1 MSQQDYTIDN
11 ATGAAVRADL
21 NATLQAIVS
30 ANSGTSEPSTMFA
43 YQIWADTTANKLKIR
58 NGANNAW
65 YDVGALDSANLG
77 LMLASF
83 FPNINANVTATDEE
97 INKLDGL
104 TATTTELNLLSG
116 KTAIPTAADAYP
128 IGSIYMNASNSAN
141 PASLLGFGTWV
152 SFGAGRVLVGLDATQ
167 SEFNA
172 IGETGG
178 AKTHTLTTPEIPTHR
193 HYVMKADSATGGGD
207 FATDSPIAHARG
219 YTQGGLTNENW
230 EYELGKAGD
239 AGDADAGTSSY
250 TGSGSSHNN
259 LQPYITV
266 YMWKR
271 TA

>member
-21 NATLQAIVS
+21 NAQLQAIVS

-97 INKLDGL
+97 LNKLDGL
-104 TATTTELNLLSG
+104 TASTAELNLLTG
-116 KTAIPTAADAYP
+116 QTALSSVADAYP

-141 PASLLGFGTWV
+141 PASLLGFGTWA
-152 SFGAGRVLVGLDATQ
+152 SFGAGRVLVGLDSTQ
-167 SEFNA
+167 SEFNS

-178 AKTHTLTTPEIPTHR
+178 AKTAAHTLTTAEIPSHTHTIQGR
-193 HYVMKADSATGGGD
+193 NYNISLHDIAGTVLEPYNTSHGSAQTPTTNSTGGD
-207 FATDSPIAHARG
+207 QP
-219 YTQGGLTNENW
+219 
-230 EYELGKAGD
+230 
-239 AGDADAGTSSY
+239 
-250 TGSGSSHNN
+250 HNN
-259 LQPYITV
+259 MPPYLAT

>member
-11 ATGAAVRADL
+11 ATGAGVRADL

-116 KTAIPTAADAYP
+116 KTQLSHVSDAYP

-141 PASLLGFGTWV
+141 PASLLGFGTWS
-152 SFGAGRVLVGLDATQ
+152 SFGAGRVLTGLDSSQ

-178 AKTHTLTTPEIPTHR
+178 AKTAGHTLTTAEMPSHNHSLVDGRGKDGTTYTGEVDYHGRGGVVSAGSPTNP
-193 HYVMKADSATGGGD
+193 TGGG
-207 FATDSPIAHARG
+207 
-219 YTQGGLTNENW
+219 
-230 EYELGKAGD
+230 
-239 AGDADAGTSSY
+239 
-250 TGSGSSHNN
+250 GSHSHST
-259 LQPYITV
+259 LQPYIVV

>member
-1 MSQQDYTIDN
+1 MSQEDYTIDN
-11 ATGAAVRADL
+11 ASGAAVRADL
-21 NATLQAIVS
+21 NSTLAAVVS
-30 ANSGTSEPSTMFA
+30 ANSGATQPATMYP
-43 YQIWADTTANKLKIR
+43 YQVWADTTANKLKIR

-65 YDVGALDSANLG
+65 YEVGTLDTANLG

-83 FPNINANVTATDEE
+83 FPNINSNVTATDEE
-97 INKLDGL
+97 LNKLDGL

-141 PASLLGFGTWV
+141 PASLLGFGTWS
-152 SFGAGRVLVGLDATQ
+152 SFGAGRVLTGLDSSQ

-178 AKTHTLTTPEIPTHR
+178 AKTAAHTLTIAQIPSHNHSLEISNNMYGT
-193 HYVMKADSATGGGD
+193 SAGAGAPVYGFGTTNTGSTGG
-207 FATDSPIAHARG
+207 
-219 YTQGGLTNENW
+219 N
-230 EYELGKAGD
+230 
-239 AGDADAGTSSY
+239 
-250 TGSGSSHNN
+250 GSHSHST
-259 LQPYITV
+259 LQPYIVV

>member
-30 ANSGTSEPSTMFA
+30 ANSGTAEPSTMFA
-43 YQIWADTTANKLKIR
+43 YQIWADTTSNKLKIR

-65 YDVGALDSANLG
+65 YEIGALDNANLG

-83 FPNINANVTATDEE
+83 FPNINSNVTASDEE
-97 INKLDGL
+97 LNKLDGL
-104 TATTTELNLLSG
+104 TASTTELNLLAGQTVLSSV
-116 KTAIPTAADAYP
+116 ADAYP

-141 PASLLGFGTWV
+141 PASLLGFGTWS
-152 SFGAGRVLVGLDATQ
+152 SFGAGRVLTGLDSTQ
-167 SEFNA
+167 SEFNS

-178 AKTHTLTTPEIPTHR
+178 AKTAGHTLTSSEMPSHTHIMNGRKYNISIHDIAGTVLEPYNTSFGSAQTPTTN
-193 HYVMKADSATGGGD
+193 ATGGG
-207 FATDSPIAHARG
+207 
-219 YTQGGLTNENW
+219 
-230 EYELGKAGD
+230 
-239 AGDADAGTSSY
+239 
-250 TGSGSSHNN
+250 GSHSHST

-266 YMWKR
+266 YMWRR

>member
-65 YDVGALDSANLG
+65 YEVGALDSANLG

-83 FPNINANVTATDEE
+83 FPNVNSNVTATDEE
-97 INKLDGL
+97 LNKLDGV
-104 TATTTELNLLSG
+104 TASTAELNLLTG
-116 KTAIPTAADAYP
+116 QTALSSVADAYP

-141 PASLLGFGTWV
+141 PASLLGFGTWS
-152 SFGAGRVLVGLDATQ
+152 SFGAGRVLTGLDSSQ

-178 AKTHTLTTPEIPTHR
+178 AKTAAHTLTTAEIPSHTHTIQGR
-193 HYVMKADSATGGGD
+193 NYNISLHDIAGTVLEPYNTSHGSNSDPSTDATGGG
-207 FATDSPIAHARG
+207 
-219 YTQGGLTNENW
+219 
-230 EYELGKAGD
+230 
-239 AGDADAGTSSY
+239 
-250 TGSGSSHNN
+250 GSHSHST
-259 LQPYITV
+259 LQPYIVV

>member
-1 MSQQDYTIDN
+1 MSQEDYTVDN

-65 YDVGALDSANLG
+65 YEVGALDSANLG

-83 FPNINANVTATDEE
+83 FPNVNSNVTATDEE
-97 INKLDGL
+97 LNKLDGV
-104 TATTTELNLLSG
+104 TATTAELNLLAG
-116 KTAIPTAADAYP
+116 QTALSSVADAYP
-128 IGSIYMNASNSAN
+128 IGSIYINASNSAN
-141 PASLLGFGTWV
+141 PASLLGFGTWS
-152 SFGAGRVLVGLDATQ
+152 SFGAGRVLVSLDSTQ
-167 SEFNA
+167 SEFNS

-178 AKTHTLTTPEIPTHR
+178 AKTAAHTLTTAEIPAHSHDWALAEYDGPNDYGTNG
-193 HYVMKADSATGGGD
+193 SANNIAETTTGRNRNFNSETVGGG
-207 FATDSPIAHARG
+207 
-219 YTQGGLTNENW
+219 
-230 EYELGKAGD
+230 
-239 AGDADAGTSSY
+239 
-250 TGSGSSHNN
+250 GSHSHST

>member
-1 MSQQDYTIDN
+1 MSQQDYTINN

-65 YDVGALDSANLG
+65 YEIGALDSANLG
-77 LMLASF
+77 LMLASY
-83 FPNINANVTATDEE
+83 FPNVNANVTASDEE
-97 INKLDGL
+97 LNKLDGC
-104 TATTTELNLLSG
+104 TATTTELNLLAG
-116 KTAIPTAADAYP
+116 QTALSSVEDAYP

-141 PASLLGFGTWV
+141 PASLLGFGTWT
-152 SFGAGRVLVGLDATQ
+152 SFGSGRVLVGLDSTQ
-167 SEFNA
+167 SEFDA

-178 AKTHTLTTPEIPTHR
+178 AKTAGHTLTVAEIPSHNHDNGDYKYMVKVDGQGTTQG
-193 HYVMKADSATGGGD
+193 VDSSANEINELSGGEIQSAGGG
-207 FATDSPIAHARG
+207 
-219 YTQGGLTNENW
+219 
-230 EYELGKAGD
+230 
-239 AGDADAGTSSY
+239 
-250 TGSGSSHNN
+250 GSHSHST

>member
-1 MSQQDYTIDN
+1 MAQQDYTIDN

-30 ANSGTSEPSTMFA
+30 ANSGTAEPSTTFA
-43 YQIWADTTANKLKIR
+43 YMIWADTTANKLKIR

-83 FPNINANVTATDEE
+83 FPNVNSNVTATDEE
-97 INKLDGL
+97 LNKLDGL
-104 TATTTELNLLSG
+104 TATTTELNLLAG
-116 KTAIPTAADAYP
+116 QTALSSVEDAYP

-141 PASLLGFGTWV
+141 PASLLGFGTWT
-152 SFGAGRVLVGLDATQ
+152 SFGAGRVLVGLDSTQ
-167 SEFNA
+167 SEFNS

-178 AKTHTLTTPEIPTHR
+178 NKTAPHTLTVDEIPSHQHGTAWGEQSAGPYGHR
-193 HYVMKADSATGGGD
+193 GSLNQQGSAATDNDNYEYLSESIGGG
-207 FATDSPIAHARG
+207 
-219 YTQGGLTNENW
+219 
-230 EYELGKAGD
+230 
-239 AGDADAGTSSY
+239 
-250 TGSGSSHNN
+250 GSHSHST

>member
-1 MSQQDYTIDN
+1 MAQQDYTIDN

-30 ANSGTSEPSTMFA
+30 ANSGTAEPSTTFA
-43 YQIWADTTANKLKIR
+43 YMIWADTTANKLKIR

-83 FPNINANVTATDEE
+83 FPNVNANVTASDEE
-97 INKLDGL
+97 LNKLDGL

-116 KTAIPTAADAYP
+116 QTALSSVEDAYP

-141 PASLLGFGTWV
+141 PASLLGFGTWT
-152 SFGAGRVLVGLDATQ
+152 SFGAGRVLVGLDSTQ
-167 SEFNA
+167 SEFNS

-178 AKTHTLTTPEIPTHR
+178 NKTSAHTLTVDEIPVHDHDSNLRLQATNQVAIDTSKNFTASSGSG
-193 HYVMKADSATGGGD
+193 YVDHEYGSVNTTTKTGDYGGG
-207 FATDSPIAHARG
+207 
-219 YTQGGLTNENW
+219 
-230 EYELGKAGD
+230 
-239 AGDADAGTSSY
+239 
-250 TGSGSSHNN
+250 GSHSHST

>member
-65 YDVGALDSANLG
+65 YEVGALDSANLG

-83 FPNINANVTATDEE
+83 FPNVNSNVTATDEE
-97 INKLDGL
+97 LNKLDGV
-104 TATTTELNLLSG
+104 TASTAELNLLTG
-116 KTAIPTAADAYP
+116 QTALSSVADAYP

-141 PASLLGFGTWV
+141 PASLLGFGTWA
-152 SFGAGRVLVGLDATQ
+152 SFGAGRVLVGLDSTQ
-167 SEFNA
+167 SEFNS

-178 AKTHTLTTPEIPTHR
+178 AKTAGHTLTTAEMPSHNHNWAAGEYSGGNDYGTNLLGANNT
-193 HYVMKADSATGGGD
+193 YASGTG
-207 FATDSPIAHARG
+207 ASQSMT
-219 YTQGGLTNENW
+219 
-230 EYELGKAGD
+230 
-239 AGDADAGTSSY
+239 TSS
-250 TGSGSSHNN
+250 TGSGSSHSIMN
-259 LQPYITV
+259 PYITV

>member
-1 MSQQDYTIDN
+1 MAQQDYTIDN

-65 YDVGALDSANLG
+65 YEVGALDSANLG

-97 INKLDGL
+97 LNKLDGL
-104 TATTTELNLLSG
+104 TATTAELNLLAG
-116 KTAIPTAADAYP
+116 KTQLSHVSDAYP

-141 PASLLGFGTWV
+141 PASLLGFGTWT
-152 SFGAGRVLVGLDATQ
+152 SFGAGRVLVGLDSSQ
-167 SEFNA
+167 SEFNS

-178 AKTHTLTTPEIPTHR
+178 AKTASHTLTTAEIPSHTHTR
-193 HYVMKADSATGGGD
+193 DFDWRTPDGIDSNGQGSEIGGISTPTHTFDTGATGGG
-207 FATDSPIAHARG
+207 
-219 YTQGGLTNENW
+219 
-230 EYELGKAGD
+230 
-239 AGDADAGTSSY
+239 
-250 TGSGSSHNN
+250 GSHSHST

>member
-21 NATLQAIVS
+21 NAQLQAIVS

-141 PASLLGFGTWV
+141 PASLLGFGTWS
-152 SFGAGRVLVGLDATQ
+152 SFGAGRVLTGLDSTQ
-167 SEFNA
+167 TEFNA

-178 AKTHTLTTPEIPTHR
+178 AKTHTLSIAEMPSHNHTGSTTGTYATNNNDVPALNLSGTPEN
-193 HYVMKADSATGGGD
+193 SAINTVNIAAQGGG
-207 FATDSPIAHARG
+207 A
-219 YTQGGLTNENW
+219 
-230 EYELGKAGD
+230 
-239 AGDADAGTSSY
+239 
-250 TGSGSSHNN
+250 SHNN
-259 LQPYITV
+259 LQPYIVV
-266 YMWKR
+266 YMWRR

>member
-65 YDVGALDSANLG
+65 YEVGALDSANLG

-83 FPNINANVTATDEE
+83 FPNVNSNVTATDEE
-97 INKLDGL
+97 LNKLDGV
-104 TATTTELNLLSG
+104 TASTAELNLLTG
-116 KTAIPTAADAYP
+116 QTALSSVADAYP

-152 SFGAGRVLVGLDATQ
+152 SFGSGRVLTGLDSSQ
-167 SEFNA
+167 SEFNS

-178 AKTHTLTTPEIPTHR
+178 AKTSAHTLT
-193 HYVMKADSATGGGD
+193 KAQLPNFGGTLSVDGWVHGNGDFTDDSTTANYTDNTSATR
-207 FATDSPIAHARG
+207 T
-219 YTQGGLTNENW
+219 
-230 EYELGKAGD
+230 GK
-239 AGDADAGTSSY
+239 TTTLSV
-250 TGSGSSHNN
+250 GSGNSHSHST
-259 LQPYITV
+259 LQPYIVV

>member
-21 NATLQAIVS
+21 NAQLQAIVS

-141 PASLLGFGTWV
+141 PASLLGFGTWS
-152 SFGAGRVLVGLDATQ
+152 SFGAGRVLL
-167 SEFNA
+167 
-172 IGETGG
+172 GEGGGYANGSTGG
-178 AKTHTLTTPEIPTHR
+178 ATTAAHTLTTAEMPTHN
-193 HYVMKADSATGGGD
+193 HTNGNYNKLVENTSGQYTSQGTDTSAGELN
-207 FATDSPIAHARG
+207 ILV
-219 YTQGGLTNENW
+219 GGL
-230 EYELGKAGD
+230 LQSA
-239 AGDADAGTSSY
+239 
-250 TGSGSSHNN
+250 GSGGSHSHST
-259 LQPYITV
+259 LQPYIVV
-266 YMWKR
+266 YMWRR

>member
-21 NATLQAIVS
+21 NAQLQAIVS

-83 FPNINANVTATDEE
+83 FPNINSSVTATDEE
-97 INKLDGL
+97 LNKLDGL

-141 PASLLGFGTWV
+141 PASLLGFGTWS
-152 SFGAGRVLVGLDATQ
+152 SFGAGRVLL
-167 SEFNA
+167 
-172 IGETGG
+172 GEGGGYANGSTGG
-178 AKTHTLTTPEIPTHR
+178 ATTAAHTLTTAEMPSHTHTSLHGGTESGNRPTGW
-193 HYVMKADSATGGGD
+193 VGVSNSLSPNAFGGGTD
-207 FATDSPIAHARG
+207 DDDWATTKTTA
-219 YTQGGLTNENW
+219 
-230 EYELGKAGD
+230 
-239 AGDADAGTSSY
+239 
-250 TGSGSSHNN
+250 TGSGGSHSHST
-259 LQPYITV
+259 LQPYIVV
-266 YMWKR
+266 YMWRR

>member
-1 MSQQDYTIDN
+1 MAQQDYTIDN

-30 ANSGTSEPSTMFA
+30 ANSGTAEPSTTFA
-43 YQIWADTTANKLKIR
+43 YMIWADTTANKLKIR

-83 FPNINANVTATDEE
+83 FPNVNSNVTATDEE
-97 INKLDGL
+97 LNKLDGL

-116 KTAIPTAADAYP
+116 QTALSSVEDAYP

-141 PASLLGFGTWV
+141 PASLLGFGTWT
-152 SFGAGRVLVGLDATQ
+152 SFGAGRVLVGLDSTQ
-167 SEFNA
+167 SEFNT

-178 AKTHTLTTPEIPTHR
+178 NKTAPHTLTTAEIPS
-193 HYVMKADSATGGGD
+193 HYHSMILGGGSSGPRDAIAVDAASGEGHSYDGTNGEATESTGGG
-207 FATDSPIAHARG
+207 
-219 YTQGGLTNENW
+219 
-230 EYELGKAGD
+230 
-239 AGDADAGTSSY
+239 
-250 TGSGSSHNN
+250 GSHSHST

>member
-1 MSQQDYTIDN
+1 MSQEDYTIDN
-11 ATGAAVRADL
+11 ASGAAVRADL
-21 NATLQAIVS
+21 NSTLAAVVS
-30 ANSGTSEPSTMFA
+30 ANSGATQPATMYP
-43 YQIWADTTANKLKIR
+43 YQVWADTTANKLKIR

-65 YDVGALDSANLG
+65 YEVGTLDTANLG

-83 FPNINANVTATDEE
+83 FPNINSNVTATDEE
-97 INKLDGL
+97 LNKLDGL

-152 SFGAGRVLVGLDATQ
+152 SFGSGRVLTGLDSSQ
-167 SEFNA
+167 SEFNS

-178 AKTHTLTTPEIPTHR
+178 AKTSAHTLT
-193 HYVMKADSATGGGD
+193 KAQLPNFGGTLSIDGWVHGNGD
-207 FATDSPIAHARG
+207 FTDDTETGRYLDNTTATRTGRTTTLSV
-219 YTQGGLTNENW
+219 
-230 EYELGKAGD
+230 
-239 AGDADAGTSSY
+239 
-250 TGSGSSHNN
+250 GSGNSHSHST
-259 LQPYITV
+259 LQPYIVV

>member
-21 NATLQAIVS
+21 NAQLQAIVS

-77 LMLASF
+77 LMLASY

-141 PASLLGFGTWV
+141 PASLLGFGTWS
-152 SFGAGRVLVGLDATQ
+152 SFGAGRVLTGLDSTQ

-178 AKTHTLTTPEIPTHR
+178 AKTHTIATNELPAHTHGIPTQ
-193 HYVMKADSATGGGD
+193 A
-207 FATDSPIAHARG
+207 
-219 YTQGGLTNENW
+219 
-230 EYELGKAGD
+230 
-239 AGDADAGTSSY
+239 ADAVDSHWDLTAVSGSFSGTVGANIASTS
-250 TGSGSSHNN
+250 TGSGAAHNN
-259 LQPYITV
+259 LQPYIVV

>member
-1 MSQQDYTIDN
+1 MSQEDYTVDN
-11 ATGAAVRADL
+11 ASGAAVRADL

-65 YDVGALDSANLG
+65 YEVGALDSANLG

-83 FPNINANVTATDEE
+83 FPNVNSNVTATDEE
-97 INKLDGL
+97 LNKLDGV
-104 TATTTELNLLSG
+104 TATTAELNLLAG
-116 KTAIPTAADAYP
+116 QTALSSVADAYP

-141 PASLLGFGTWV
+141 PASLLGFGTWS
-152 SFGAGRVLVGLDATQ
+152 SFGAGRVLVSLDSTQ
-167 SEFNA
+167 SEFNS

-178 AKTHTLTTPEIPTHR
+178 AKTAAHTLTTAEIPAHN
-193 HYVMKADSATGGGD
+193 HNWASAEYSGSYDYGTNQLGNNNSYASSSGAAHSMTTSTVGGG
-207 FATDSPIAHARG
+207 
-219 YTQGGLTNENW
+219 
-230 EYELGKAGD
+230 
-239 AGDADAGTSSY
+239 
-250 TGSGSSHNN
+250 GSHSHST

>member
-1 MSQQDYTIDN
+1 MSQEDYTIDN
-11 ATGAAVRADL
+11 ASGAAVRADL
-21 NATLQAIVS
+21 NSTLAAVVS
-30 ANSGTSEPSTMFA
+30 ANSGATQPATMYP
-43 YQIWADTTANKLKIR
+43 YQVWADTTANKLKIR

-65 YDVGALDSANLG
+65 YEVGTLDTANLG

-83 FPNINANVTATDEE
+83 FPNINSNVTATDEE
-97 INKLDGL
+97 LNKLDGL

-152 SFGAGRVLVGLDATQ
+152 SFGSGRVLTGLDSSQ

-178 AKTHTLTTPEIPTHR
+178 AKTSAHTLTLAQIPAHTHNIGNR
-193 HYVMKADSATGGGD
+193 ASAFTDGH
-207 FATDSPIAHARG
+207 ATLD
-219 YTQGGLTNENW
+219 Q
-230 EYELGKAGD
+230 ELVGNGSTIV
-239 AGDADAGTSSY
+239 GTTKS
-250 TGSGSSHNN
+250 TGSGGSHSHST
-259 LQPYITV
+259 LQPYIVV

>member
-21 NATLQAIVS
+21 NAQLQAIVS

-141 PASLLGFGTWV
+141 PASLLGFGTWS
-152 SFGAGRVLVGLDATQ
+152 SFGAGRVLTGLDSSQ

-178 AKTHTLTTPEIPTHR
+178 AKTAAHTLTTAELPAHS
-193 HYVMKADSATGGGD
+193 HDYAGG
-207 FATDSPIAHARG
+207 
-219 YTQGGLTNENW
+219 E
-230 EYELGKAGD
+230 
-239 AGDADAGTSSY
+239 Y
-250 TGSGSSHNN
+250 TGANDYGTNMSVNNLASTTDGRSKNFNSESVGSGGSHSHST
-259 LQPYITV
+259 LQPYIVV